1 MYCNG
6 KEVDWAVMR
15 ALNPD
20 RIKSITVLKD
30 KAILEEKYGGKG
42 AKRCFVDYLKGIYRI
57 TESVIHLI
65 G

>member
-1 MYCNG
+1 
-6 KEVDWAVMR
+6 MR

-30 KAILEEKYGGKG
+30 KAILEEKYGEKG
-42 AKRCFVDYLKGIYRI
+42 AKRRFVDYLKGIYRI

>member
-1 MYCNG
+1 
-6 KEVDWAVMR
+6 MR